1 MRRLAQVLAAAALVA
16 GGLTLTGGAA
26 EAAACSGTSGVTVVI
41 DFGSSTSTRCAPES
55 STAIAALKS
64 VAAVTPVPMYGDG
77 VVCKIDG
84 IPESQTC
91 QRMPPAS
98 AYWAFFHAPRGG
110 SWTYSSNGVASYDP
124 PSGSVIGFAFGSGG
138 APSTPP
144 PAAAA
149 STPKPSPK
157 PSPSSTSS
165 KPRAT
170 STSTSTAARPRATT
184 PAPAR
189 SSVTVLPNGATTTVP
204 ATRGG
209 PTTTRP
215 AEASTTATVPP
226 NGTNTT
232 DSGELAR
239 AATASS
245 EPTGTG
251 SPTTLLAGAGLVA
264 LVGAAAAYLAVRRRR
279 AQH

>member
-1 MRRLAQVLAAAALVA
+1 MRRLARVLAAAALVA

-41 DFGSSTSTRCAPES
+41 DFGSTTSTRCAPDS

-84 IPESQTC
+84 APENQTC
-91 QRMPPAS
+91 QRMPPAN

-110 SWTYSSNGVASYDP
+110 SWTYSSSGVASYDP
-124 PSGSVIGFAFGSGG
+124 PSGSVIGFAFGSGA

-144 PAAAA
+144 PAAP

-157 PSPSSTSS
+157 PSTSSTSTT
-165 KPRAT
+165 PRAT
-170 STSTSTAARPRATT
+170 STSPKPRATAPT
-184 PAPAR
+184 PAR
-189 SSVTVLPNGATTTVP
+189 SSVTALPGRAKTTVP
-204 ATRGG
+204 ATSGG
-209 PTTTRP
+209 GATR
-215 AEASTTATVPP
+215 AVASTTGTATVLPD
-226 NGTNTT
+226 GSVTT
-232 DSGELAR
+232 SSGELAH
-239 AATASS
+239 AATASG

-264 LVGAAAAYLAVRRRR
+264 LVGAATAYLTVRRRR